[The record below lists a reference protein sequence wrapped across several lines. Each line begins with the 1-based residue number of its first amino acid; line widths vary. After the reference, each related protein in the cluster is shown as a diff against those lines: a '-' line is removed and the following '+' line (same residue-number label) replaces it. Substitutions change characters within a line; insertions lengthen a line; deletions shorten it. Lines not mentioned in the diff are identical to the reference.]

1 MHFCLGTVI
10 PVFPALPHVDGRS
23 QCRRGRGGPD
33 PHPCP
38 LRRSGRSKRIRRQ
51 RYGEGSVPALT
62 RSHRRERIAYDTV
75 REWRATVLDDS
86 VARQDTKGLPAF
98 DSVDRKIRAIRREH
112 GRGIELLGQRDERGI
127 RKVHRQIGIF
137 VEQLPDTLQ

>member
-1 MHFCLGTVI
+1 MSNARTRRLDGTLQI
-10 PVFPALPHVDGRS
+10 PGSSSKPKLEN
-23 QCRRGRGGPD
+23 
-33 PHPCP
+33 HPRDV
-38 LRRSGRSKRIRRQ
+38 LIRRQ
-51 RYGEGSVPALT
+51 RYGEGSGPRLT
-62 RSHRRERIAYDTV
+62 RSHGGKRIAYDTV
-75 REWRATVLDDS
+75 LEWRASVLDDS

-112 GRGIELLGQRDERGI
+112 GRAIELLGQGDERGI